1 MARRKKQAEEE
12 APPPLPAFYV
22 ADADLFI
29 GDPESGAMPVAAFRA
44 GDRVPAAMVEAQ
56 GWGELVRD
64 PSAPA
69 DEEDTP
75 AAQTEA
81 ESDGEAAA
89 APEDQEVPVDGEQAP
104 EPLADPDLPTGQ
116 ADDSADEAGKE

>member
-1 MARRKKQAEEE
+1 MARKTKQQAAEEE
-12 APPPLPAFYV
+12 AAALLPAFYT

-44 GDRVPAAMVEAQ
+44 GDRVPAAMVEVQ
-56 GWGELVRD
+56 GWGEMVTD
-64 PSAPA
+64 PTA
-69 DEEDTP
+69 EEDTP